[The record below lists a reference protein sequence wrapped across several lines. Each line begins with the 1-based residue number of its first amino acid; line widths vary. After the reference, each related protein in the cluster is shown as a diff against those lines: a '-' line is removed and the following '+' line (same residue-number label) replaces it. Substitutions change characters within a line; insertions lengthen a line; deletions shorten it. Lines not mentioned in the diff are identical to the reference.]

1 MQLSVTLALTNPFLW
16 YLLDRTTAGLVL
28 STAIGVF
35 STVALLAINPG
46 LIPVP
51 TTAHASRSYSSP
63 NGTAS
68 STGRGVFGGLGEMSD
83 ELVGVATWIASVM
96 FCSCVCF
103 GNIGRLLMA
112 N

>member
-16 YLLDRTTAGLVL
+16 YLLDRTAAGLAL
-28 STAIGVF
+28 STVIGVF

-51 TTAHASRSYSSP
+51 TTAHSSRGYSSP

-68 STGRGVFGGLGEMSD
+68 PVGKVVFGGLGEMND
-83 ELVGVATWIASVM
+83 ELIGVATWIASVM

-103 GNIGRLLMA
+103 
-112 N
+112 